1 MSSGSSFAGSALV
14 SGWSFLSSCAL
25 DGFSPSSVGAAGLV
39 SGAALD
45 EGSGLDGEGAG
56 WLFFSFA
63 FSSSFFSSAVFFFLD
78 LDDLLLARELAKS
91 DAVSMGKGAF
101 GSTFRTSKKEARTV
115 VPPGNHSSI
124 VFSGNR
130 YRSPEPAC
138 PDVLLP
144 YGVKG
149 DVNSRTTDL

>member
-1 MSSGSSFAGSALV
+1 MSSGFSFAGSDLV
-14 SGWSFLSSCAL
+14 SGVEAGWSFLSSCVL
-25 DGFSPSSVGAAGLV
+25 DGLSPSVGAAGLV
-39 SGAALD
+39 PGAALD
-45 EGSGLDGEGAG
+45 DGSGLDGEGAG
-56 WLFFSFA
+56 WLPFSFA
-63 FSSSFFSSAVFFFLD
+63 FSSSFSSAVFFFLD
-78 LDDLLLARELAKS
+78 LEDFPLARELAKS

-130 YRSPEPAC
+130 YRSPEPAW

-144 YGVKG
+144 
-149 DVNSRTTDL
+149 

>member
-1 MSSGSSFAGSALV
+1 MLDSLFWVSSALSFAGSALV
-14 SGWSFLSSCAL
+14 SGVAAGWSFLSSCAL
-25 DGFSPSSVGAAGLV
+25 DGLSPSVGAADLV

-45 EGSGLDGEGAG
+45 DGSGLEGKGAG
-56 WLFFSFA
+56 WLPFSFA

-78 LDDLLLARELAKS
+78 LDDLPLARELAKS
-91 DAVSMGKGAF
+91 DAVSMGNGAF

-130 YRSPEPAC
+130 YRSPEPA
-138 PDVLLP
+138 
-144 YGVKG
+144 
-149 DVNSRTTDL
+149 

>member
-1 MSSGSSFAGSALV
+1 MSSGFSFVGSVLV
-14 SGWSFLSSCAL
+14 SGVGAGWSFLSSCAL
-25 DGFSPSSVGAAGLV
+25 DGLSPSVGAAGLV

-56 WLFFSFA
+56 WLFFSFP

-78 LDDLLLARELAKS
+78 LDDLPLARELAKS

-101 GSTFRTSKKEARTV
+101 GSTFRTSKKDARTV

-130 YRSPEPAC
+130 YRSPEPA
-138 PDVLLP
+138 
-144 YGVKG
+144 
-149 DVNSRTTDL
+149 